1 MPAQWYGRAAG
12 YQSWQRPRLVCVC
25 VGWGTGAVVSRH
37 TQPPLS
43 PHLIEAAID
52 EDRFPGALG
61 HVAGAGD
68 DSVDAMERGF
78 HQLSLIGQKS
88 NNLAAER
95 IGISLRL
102 ERY

>member
-1 MPAQWYGRAAG
+1 MVRPCGRLPELAAAPV
-12 YQSWQRPRLVCVC
+12 SVRVC
-25 VGWGTGAVVSRH
+25 GLGTGAVISRH